1 MRRKKNQHK
10 KTKAVQKN
18 LQCTLFE
25 MHPASHKLLEQQQ
38 RIQPVAMQAVSGMKK
53 SKLVTII
60 SFLCMQSLTKLLLS
74 RGEHVADH

>member
-1 MRRKKNQHK
+1 MGETQEESTHENQSGAKKN
-10 KTKAVQKN
+10 V
-18 LQCTLFE
+18 QCTLFE

-53 SKLVTII
+53 SKLVTVI

-74 RGEHVADH
+74 RGGVM